1 MAEGARNLVGEFRIP
16 VTKEQWKAQHLNAN
30 QRLHFQ
36 ARNKKTQWWRAL
48 AAVRCR
54 NARIPGLD
62 RAHIEI
68 WYRFP
73 DNIKREVANLQP
85 TSKAIVDGL
94 VDAGLLPD
102 DKDEWCVGPDNRR
115 TWPNGPHDVVVKVFS
130 LE

>member
-1 MAEGARNLVGEFRIP
+1 MAESGRNLVGEFRIP
-16 VTKEQWKAQHLNAN
+16 VTKDQWKAQHLNAN
-30 QRLHFQ
+30 QRLHHQ

-48 AAVRCR
+48 AAIQCR

-68 WYRFP
+68 WFRFP
-73 DNIKREVANLQP
+73 DNTRREVANLQP

-115 TWPNGPHDVVVKVFS
+115 TWPNGPHEVVVRVFS
-130 LE
+130 WD